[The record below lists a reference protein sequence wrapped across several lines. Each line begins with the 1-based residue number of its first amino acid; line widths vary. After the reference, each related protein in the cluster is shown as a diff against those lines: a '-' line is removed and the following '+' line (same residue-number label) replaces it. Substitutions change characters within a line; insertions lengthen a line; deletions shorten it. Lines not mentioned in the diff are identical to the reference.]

1 MSRRKRNLVPFPYY
15 QTMNV
20 NGLEKHY
27 TRLPYSLM
35 KSNAVQELSH
45 TAYRIFIEMMLCASW
60 KEEFTFPRGCYKGT
74 VSNSTFSKAIKELEE
89 AGIIDIKEHNKNL
102 RKSNVYAWSS
112 RWKEKEHSHSK

>member
-1 MSRRKRNLVPFPYY
+1 MSKRKRNFVPFPHY

-27 TRLPYSLM
+27 TRLPSSM
-35 KSNAVQELSH
+35 MTSDAVQELSH

-60 KEEFTFPRGCYKGT
+60 KEEFTFSHSCYEGT
-74 VSNSTFSKAIKELEE
+74 VANSTFSKAIKELEE
-89 AGIIDIKEHNKNL
+89 AGIIDIKERNKNL

-112 RWKEKEHSHSK
+112 RWKEKKHYRAK